1 MCMCTC
7 TSANGLMCVYVHLH
21 VQYIISVSV
30 YAYVHV
36 HRIVFHSLFG
46 PKLSCVSCIYRIVH
60 GVSVGGLG
68 SGGSAVGTFVAATAT
83 SFLTH
88 AYSSEEDID
97 PKASQTSH
105 SVSSYT
111 VCV

>member
-7 TSANGLMCVYVHLH
+7 TSASGLICVYVHLH

-30 YAYVHV
+30 YAYIHG
-36 HRIVFHSLFG
+36 IVFHSLFG
-46 PKLSCVSCIYRIVH
+46 PKLSCVSCIYHIVH

-68 SGGSAVGTFVAATAT
+68 SGSSAVGTFVAATAT